1 MTNPERI
8 GRSVSLPGDEEAV
21 RRLKI
26 KSAYLGNRRALRYH
40 NPATALPTAARGR
53 LKELGPAVEGVQV
66 LRQMQKS
73 L

>member
-8 GRSVSLPGDEEAV
+8 GRNVSLPGDEEAV
-21 RRLKI
+21 RRLKN
-26 KSAYLGNRRALRYH
+26 KSACLGGRRALRYH

-53 LKELGPAVEGVQV
+53 LKELGPTVEGVQV